1 MADAAIEIK
10 VEDDAVK
17 PVEVVLDDKAPKDGA
32 AKVVTA
38 EEGIDDLKAQVEK
51 ARRESAERRAAG
63 DREIQVALQR
73 ASAAEA
79 RETVA
84 KRDHVG
90 TIMEKLAADKDAA
103 KRDLKLAHEAGDFDK
118 VADAQDRI
126 SMANARIVEA
136 EKGKLALEDEIRTP
150 QRQPQAQPNDP
161 VEAYARTMSP
171 RAAAWIR
178 QHPQVI
184 VRGSQGYEVAPRAMS
199 AHYAAIDEGVAL
211 DSDEYFERLDS
222 ALGAQRRA
230 EPRQERQQ
238 QNNGRDVSRS
248 PTSAPVNRDS
258 VQAPGAPQRG
268 TVKLEAHE
276 VQNAIDTLGPL
287 YPDKN
292 RNELCK
298 IWVENRNALIAE
310 GRMGGRE
317 GR

>member
-1 MADAAIEIK
+1 MAESAIEIK
-10 VEDDAVK
+10 VEDDTAK
-17 PVEVVLDDKAPKDGA
+17 PVEVVLDDKAPKDSA
-32 AKVVTA
+32 AKIVTA

-63 DREIQVALQR
+63 DREIQAALQR

-118 VADAQDRI
+118 VADAHDRI

-161 VEAYARTMSP
+161 VEAYARAMSP

-178 QHPQVI
+178 QHPEVV
-184 VRGSQGYEVAPRAMS
+184 VRGAQGYEIAPKAMA
-199 AHYAAIDEGVAL
+199 AHYAAIDEGAEL
-211 DSDEYFERLDS
+211 DSDAYFERLDT
-222 ALGAQRRA
+222 ALGAQRRV
-230 EPRQERQQ
+230 EPRQQ
-238 QNNGRDVSRS
+238 QNGGRDVSRS

-268 TVKLEAHE
+268 TVRLEAYE

>member
-1 MADAAIEIK
+1 MAESAVEIK
-10 VEDDAVK
+10 VEDDTVK
-17 PVEVVLDDKAPKDGA
+17 PVDIVLDDKVPKDGA
-32 AKVVTA
+32 AKIVTA

-51 ARRESAERRAAG
+51 ARRESAERRATG
-63 DREIQVALQR
+63 DREIQAALQR

-150 QRQPQAQPNDP
+150 QRQPQASPNDP
-161 VEAYARTMSP
+161 VEAVARTMTSR
-171 RAAAWIR
+171 RAADWIR
-178 QHPQVI
+178 QHPEAVFMGR
-184 VRGSQGYEVAPRAMS
+184 VSDNALAAHES
-199 AHYAAIDEGVAL
+199 ALSSGLADG
-211 DSDEYFERLDS
+211 SDEYFAYLD
-222 ALGAQRRA
+222 AAVTQRHA
-230 EPRQERQQ
+230 EPRQERQER
-238 QNNGRDVSRS
+238 QNSGRDVSRA

-268 TVKLEAHE
+268 TVRLEAHE

-287 YPDKN
+287 YPGKN